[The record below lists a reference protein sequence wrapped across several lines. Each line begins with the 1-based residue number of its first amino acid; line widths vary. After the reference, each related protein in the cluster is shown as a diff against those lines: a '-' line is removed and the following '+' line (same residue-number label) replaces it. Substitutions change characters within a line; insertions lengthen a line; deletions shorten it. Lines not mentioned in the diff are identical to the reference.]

1 LASRALSRILL
12 PEEVQGS
19 LTSHFAAALELVPS
33 PQVGRSRLLELGAG
47 HCEIARMLRGRG
59 WEVHAA
65 DIDAA
70 CVAEARLLG
79 LPATRL
85 DLNEPLPFPAR
96 SFDFVVMLEVI
107 EHVVQAEAALGEIAR
122 VLTSGGQLLLTTPNH
137 GFYKSRIRMLKGR
150 PLGMEG
156 EHVRFFVKAQ
166 LESLLAARGFRIAA
180 RNSSGH
186 PPLMDGR
193 WVRRLLKKECVLCRV
208 PGWLEST
215 CAINFVWLVQRVG

>member
-1 LASRALSRILL
+1 MGASASRGTKLAPCAISRILL

-47 HCEIARMLRGRG
+47 HCEIARMLRNRG

-96 SFDFVVMLEVI
+96 SFDFVVMFEVI
-107 EHVVQAEAALGEIAR
+107 EHVVRAEAALGQITW
-122 VLTSGGQLLLTTPNH
+122 VLTSGGSSSSPR
-137 GFYKSRIRMLKGR
+137 RITGSTR
-150 PLGMEG
+150 
-156 EHVRFFVKAQ
+156 VA
-166 LESLLAARGFRIAA
+166 
-180 RNSSGH
+180 SG
-186 PPLMDGR
+186 
-193 WVRRLLKKECVLCRV
+193 C
-208 PGWLEST
+208 
-215 CAINFVWLVQRVG
+215 